1 MSDSP
6 QGPNWW
12 KATDGRWYP
21 PELFT
26 GPPELRPGAQ
36 DGPSTPT
43 EPSTPQQPADEPE
56 PEDQAPPGTRRPPV
70 VVVVGV
76 VAALLLLV
84 AGAWWLLG
92 GDDSAE
98 DDEAA
103 NGGSTSTGPVSI
115 VGTLKVDSSVA
126 IGEIAPNNCDEWS
139 QLLRVEIQTPSG
151 TPITAFAPT
160 PVEPAEADRSE
171 GGATLSCELD
181 YGAQVPADSG
191 YVVVVRNVR
200 DPGRPPYSEPLDG
213 AEEGEVEVRDLAMTY
228 TCDPTNGCVLR
239 PAG

>member
-36 DGPSTPT
+36 D

-56 PEDQAPPGTRRPPV
+56 PKDHAPRTRRPPIAIV
-70 VVVVGV
+70 MGV
-76 VAALLLLV
+76 VAALLLTL

-92 GDDSAE
+92 GDDSADE
-98 DDEAA
+98 DEAA
-103 NGGSTSTGPVSI
+103 SAGSTSTGPVRI
-115 VGTLKVDSSVA
+115 AGTLKVDSSVA

-151 TPITAFAPT
+151 TAITAFAPT

-171 GGATLSCELD
+171 DGATLSCELD
-181 YGAQVPADSG
+181 YDAQVPADSG

-213 AEEGEVEVRDLAMTY
+213 AEEVEVRDLAMTY